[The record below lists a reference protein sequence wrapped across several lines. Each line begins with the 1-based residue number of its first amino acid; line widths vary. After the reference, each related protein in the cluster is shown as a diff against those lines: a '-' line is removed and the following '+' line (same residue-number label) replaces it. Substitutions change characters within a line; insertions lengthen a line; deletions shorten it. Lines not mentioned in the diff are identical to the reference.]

1 MLNWFLIQNCTENVH
16 SSTLE
21 AYLFEVT
28 SWNLHLSEIVDGKS
42 LDSGVVKSAPN
53 EQESSHP
60 EKEHTKAT
68 PGEGR

>member
-1 MLNWFLIQNCTENVH
+1 MLNWFLIQNCTGTVQSNILAAH
-16 SSTLE
+16 
-21 AYLFEVT
+21 LFEVT
-28 SWNLHLSEIVDGKS
+28 SWNLYVSEIVDGKS